1 MRLPKVLLSTLT
13 VAAGAILAAAQT
25 IPAPLDEPLDKSNV
39 YLPKVNSLVARSLM
53 LVRKNPADVKKN
65 KNEAFWLTWGYTAP
79 ESKYKGDKELGTL
92 AKKLTGVQLD
102 ALEKKPSGYWSLIPA
117 LQMVEF
123 WRQGGEVPQ
132 AELEKWLK
140 QLRPSVVQ
148 CYNSQAGKTSWV
160 QSAPNTLHQAAAGL
174 QMAVKVYGRVTPR
187 EKDLK
192 KWSALARTCI
202 EQAEKMQL
210 PGGAFSYIN
219 SSGPDPCYYNFDS
232 TFLGVYYLLTGDRA
246 VAESIAKMSGWSKSA
261 TRCGWLTAFASPWW
275 KHFWGTGG
283 PYFGP
288 EIIAGV
294 SKDPLTTGV
303 MQIRRK
309 KLQPYY
315 FIFYA
320 MYYYDKNLQ
329 AKPVAD
335 RCEFDLNSNGAA
347 LRRGNVDIE
356 MPFRSWCDSTG
367 GIAVS
372 TPDQVRS
379 YLTSVVL
386 TPLRS
391 KSSHFK
397 DTFGVVNL
405 DQDAKRTTICGS
417 GFIAQAVTF
426 RPVKGLFGGFPSGTS
441 PWKRTDIWYAD
452 GTGIAG
458 VLSLEC
464 LKDNPCYSI
473 ETWVRTSGNFK
484 LEKTTASSPDMAV
497 DLTAEPAVKL
507 IRPGKDKKFAKA
519 IICNEKRVYKA
530 GERFSVKVAANTVGT
545 KKLAIGKVSRD
556 KMLIKAE
563 VLKANKKFALLVY
576 NHSAKPVKY
585 QAAAGSFI
593 AYAASA
599 GDQTGRKQDLRVIS
613 LPPNGMIIVK
623 TQ

>member
-1 MRLPKVLLSTLT
+1 
-13 VAAGAILAAAQT
+13 
-25 IPAPLDEPLDKSNV
+25 
-39 YLPKVNSLVARSLM
+39 
-53 LVRKNPADVKKN
+53 
-65 KNEAFWLTWGYTAP
+65 
-79 ESKYKGDKELGTL
+79 
-92 AKKLTGVQLD
+92 
-102 ALEKKPSGYWSLIPA
+102 
-117 LQMVEF
+117 
-123 WRQGGEVPQ
+123 
-132 AELEKWLK
+132 
-140 QLRPSVVQ
+140 
-148 CYNSQAGKTSWV
+148 
-160 QSAPNTLHQAAAGL
+160 
-174 QMAVKVYGRVTPR
+174 
-187 EKDLK
+187 
-192 KWSALARTCI
+192 
-202 EQAEKMQL
+202 
-210 PGGAFSYIN
+210 
-219 SSGPDPCYYNFDS
+219 
-232 TFLGVYYLLTGDRA
+232 
-246 VAESIAKMSGWSKSA
+246 
-261 TRCGWLTAFASPWW
+261 
-275 KHFWGTGG
+275 
-283 PYFGP
+283 
-288 EIIAGV
+288 
-294 SKDPLTTGV
+294 
-303 MQIRRK
+303 
-309 KLQPYY
+309 
-315 FIFYA
+315 
-320 MYYYDKNLQ
+320 
-329 AKPVAD
+329 
-335 RCEFDLNSNGAA
+335 
-347 LRRGNVDIE
+347 
-356 MPFRSWCDSTG
+356 
-367 GIAVS
+367 
-372 TPDQVRS
+372 
-379 YLTSVVL
+379 VVL

-405 DQDAKRTTICGS
+405 DKDAKRTTICGS

-593 AYAASA
+593 AYAASV